1 MELKQILKDC
11 VKSFG
16 IGTNYQSIHDTIK
29 KYIGINNIEIDI
41 NQNLIY
47 TLSKNEKAKNRI
59 LIDAHIDE
67 IGFIVTY
74 ITDEGFLKVSPVGG
88 ISKETLLSQKILVLG
103 KKLLTGVISV
113 KPPHIKSD
121 NSSFNIDDL
130 LVDVGLPKS
139 EVEKFVSISDYC
151 VFNTEINELINNKI
165 TSKSLDNRI
174 GVAILIDCIKKL
186 EKLKFEDTE
195 IKFLFSV
202 KEESSH
208 GIGAKTFTQFYKPTE
223 AVVIDVS
230 FSEQLNVDKKK
241 CGKMGY
247 GPMIAFSPN
256 LNYNFIKQ
264 FENICNQENIKY
276 QKEILNSTT
285 GSNADYIC
293 DCNNGVKTALLS
305 VPIKNMHSPV
315 EIVKIEDI
323 ELTSNLLEKYLRS
336 FCKNA

>member
-1 MELKQILKDC
+1 MLLKQILKDC
-11 VKSFG
+11 VQSYG
-16 IGTNYQSIHDTIK
+16 IGTNYTSIHETIK
-29 KYIGINNIEIDI
+29 KYIGKENIEID
-41 NQNLIY
+41 NNENLIY
-47 TLSKNEKAKNRI
+47 TLSKNENAKNKI

-74 ITDEGFLKVSPVGG
+74 ITKDGFLKVSPVGG
-88 ISKETLLSQKILVLG
+88 ISKETLLAQKVLVLG
-103 KKLLTGVISV
+103 KKNLTGIIGV
-113 KPPHIKSD
+113 KPPHVNAD
-121 NSSFNIDDL
+121 NSNFTIDDL
-130 LVDVGLPKS
+130 LIDVGLTKK
-139 EVEKFVSISDYC
+139 EVEKFVSLSDYC
-151 VFNTEINELINNKI
+151 VFNTKASEMINNKI

-174 GVAILIDCIKKL
+174 GVIVLIDCIKKL
-186 EKLKFEDTE
+186 KDIKFEDTE

-276 QKEILNSTT
+276 QKEILNSST

-293 DCNNGVKTALLS
+293 NCNNGVKTALLS

>member
-1 MELKQILKDC
+1 MILKQVLKDC
-11 VKSFG
+11 SNSFG
-16 IGTNYQSIHDTIK
+16 IGTNYTSIHDTIK
-29 KYIGINNIEIDI
+29 KYIGEKNTEIDI
-41 NQNLIY
+41 HQNLIY
-47 TLSKNEKAKNRI
+47 TLSKNDNAKNKI
-59 LIDAHIDE
+59 LIDAHMDE

-74 ITDEGFLKVSPVGG
+74 ITEDGFLKVSPVGG
-88 ISKETLLSQKILVLG
+88 ISKETLLSQKVLVLG
-103 KKLLTGVISV
+103 KKILTGVIGV
-113 KPPHIKSD
+113 KPPHVKAD
-121 NSSFNIDDL
+121 NSNFTIDDL
-130 LVDVGLPKS
+130 LIDVGLSKN
-139 EVEKFVSISDYC
+139 EVEKFVQPSDYC
-151 VFNTEINELINNKI
+151 VFDKKANDMINNKI

-174 GVAILIDCIKKL
+174 GVSVLIDCIKKL
-186 EKLKFEDTE
+186 EHLKFNDTE

-208 GIGAKTFTQFYKPTE
+208 GVGAKTFTQFYKPTE

-241 CGKMGY
+241 CGKMGD

-256 LNYNFIKQ
+256 LSYDFSKQ
-264 FENICNQENIKY
+264 FEQLCIKEKLKY

-315 EIVKIEDI
+315 EIVKIDDI
-323 ELTSNLLEKYLRS
+323 EATSNLLEKYLRS
-336 FCKNA
+336 FCEND